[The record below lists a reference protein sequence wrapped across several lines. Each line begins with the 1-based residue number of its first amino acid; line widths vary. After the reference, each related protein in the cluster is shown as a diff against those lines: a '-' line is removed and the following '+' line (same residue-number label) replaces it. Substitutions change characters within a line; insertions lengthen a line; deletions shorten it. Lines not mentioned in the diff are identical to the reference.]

1 MKYQDYKSANYLKSL
16 FESPETKEYS
26 KIIKLNN
33 IDSMV
38 EQYITINNPITL
50 FFENTNIE
58 EDNLDSLA
66 FTYGNHLHGSI
77 PISVFSA
84 GERPLHYHEHF
95 EIMYVLSGSMT
106 HKIEKKIYTYHAG
119 QCCLMN
125 KNIRHCEEFNRN
137 FKALFFLLKDDFLQD
152 IIKNKLISS
161 PYNTKEKNR
170 NPKNPIYDFL
180 DANLYTQS
188 NHEKNYLDFTPTVP
202 SEMIFDLLNPLFNQ
216 MTEEIKDGKPGFV
229 FLLKGLL
236 ERFFSILEDPSF
248 YHCSE
253 IHSDSSSQDYL
264 FSKITHLFKAS
275 HGRATRSDLEESM
288 HYDAEYLNRI
298 VKRFTGLTLTEYGR
312 KFMLEEAKEMLLYT
326 NKSISEII
334 SDLGFSNRTYFY
346 KVFFE
351 EYELTPLEFRNK
363 NKNKNF

>member
-1 MKYQDYKSANYLKSL
+1 
-16 FESPETKEYS
+16 
-26 KIIKLNN
+26 
-33 IDSMV
+33 
-38 EQYITINNPITL
+38 
-50 FFENTNIE
+50 
-58 EDNLDSLA
+58 
-66 FTYGNHLHGSI
+66 
-77 PISVFSA
+77 
-84 GERPLHYHEHF
+84 
-95 EIMYVLSGSMT
+95 
-106 HKIEKKIYTYHAG
+106 
-119 QCCLMN
+119 
-125 KNIRHCEEFNRN
+125 
-137 FKALFFLLKDDFLQD
+137 
-152 IIKNKLISS
+152 
-161 PYNTKEKNR
+161 
-170 NPKNPIYDFL
+170 
-180 DANLYTQS
+180 
-188 NHEKNYLDFTPTVP
+188 
-202 SEMIFDLLNPLFNQ
+202 MIFDLLNPLFIQ

-236 ERFFSILEDPSF
+236 ERFFSILGDPSF

-253 IHSDSSSQDYL
+253 IHSDSNSQDYI

-312 KFMLEEAKEMLLYT
+312 IFMLEEAKEMLLYT

-363 NKNKNF
+363 NKNC